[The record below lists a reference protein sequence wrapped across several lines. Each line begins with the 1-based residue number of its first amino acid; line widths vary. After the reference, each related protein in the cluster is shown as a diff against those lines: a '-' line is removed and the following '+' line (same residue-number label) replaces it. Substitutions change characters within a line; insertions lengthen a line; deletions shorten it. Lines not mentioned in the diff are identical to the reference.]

1 MCRVVVHVPRLE
13 TLQVKIDLMI
23 LLCLGC
29 SLLVR
34 VVWFVVLCPIQLSTV
49 VCLPLDMILASCFDR
64 TPMSLRLYL
73 RVLLALKS
81 GQEGLPHF
89 SIGPE
94 VLISEA
100 VTQLFNDDLKEP
112 QPNRSRGCADVAP
125 NFLAHDGNFRSLGTV
140 RCSPEKHRHQTSAT
154 R

>member
-73 RVLLALKS
+73 RVLLFIGTEIRS
-81 GQEGLPHF
+81 GRTATF
-89 SIGPE
+89 
-94 VLISEA
+94 
-100 VTQLFNDDLKEP
+100 FNRA
-112 QPNRSRGCADVAP
+112 RSP
-125 NFLAHDGNFRSLGTV
+125 NF
-140 RCSPEKHRHQTSAT
+140 
-154 R
+154 